1 MRIVLIACAC
11 LLAQAL
17 TAQTALAQS
26 TPYGVPTVPRPG
38 PAPQVS
44 PRAGQPPALQNYQ
57 QPAPLPLP
65 QVVQP
70 AAPQE
75 RVVLPSDLTKPFD
88 MGGPKPPPPQVTSPL
103 PINPAP
109 PATGTVPGGP
119 LPRAFERAAPPPTA
133 TGGAG
138 QQSPR
143 VERTAAA
150 APAPLPG
157 RSILPL
163 EKLRLEGEVDGRTWA
178 VFLTQD
184 EAAAA
189 ATLTIAYTNSV
200 VVMPEASRLKVSVN
214 GEVVFDAAV
223 ASPGAVAS
231 VPVPV
236 RRGLLR
242 AGPNRMRFEV
252 VQRHRTDCTV
262 DATYELW
269 TEVDGTKTSLAFA
282 GVGDGRLRTLDDLP
296 AVGHA
301 VNGATTLAVV
311 APGPPGA
318 QIADRLLRAVQ
329 AVAIRGRFQH
339 LVVKVGEPPER
350 QAQGTLIFMVG
361 TATELRDRIDGLPPE
376 VASRA
381 WVGFAY
387 DRRSGGSVLVASGPG
402 QVDVET
408 AVEALAGPTERPAG
422 VPRTEVDTIAWRAPD
437 APLITGERA
446 VRLSN
451 LDIGTQEFSGR
462 RFRTEF
468 SLALPADFYAEF
480 YGEAVL
486 YLDAAYAQM
495 VKPGSHFDVYVN
507 GRITAT
513 LALNGAR
520 GGIYQRFPLKLLL
533 RNFKAGVNDV
543 VIESVLLTDSDQ
555 QCLPGGTLPGPNR
568 FVLFDTTEIKF
579 PEYAR
584 IGRSPDLNAL
594 TASGFPYVASQGP
607 VALILGRHDA
617 PHYGAAATLVAKLAH
632 SAGRPLRYDTN
643 AQFLSIAERRAIF
656 VGTAGELPPSI
667 LPSVGLAN
675 TARTA
680 WPNSVE
686 IPIAGGAA
694 GPTEGQQTY
703 DAVLDRFR
711 ERQAGAAAAAVAE
724 EPMSATGTEEIRDR
738 WRRSLGGGALRREF
752 TSVEDWMKRTFE
764 SRSRRSVRSPK
775 RSRRSRRC
783 RRPR

>member
-1 MRIVLIACAC
+1 M
-11 LLAQAL
+11 
-17 TAQTALAQS
+17 
-26 TPYGVPTVPRPG
+26 
-38 PAPQVS
+38 
-44 PRAGQPPALQNYQ
+44 
-57 QPAPLPLP
+57 
-65 QVVQP
+65 
-70 AAPQE
+70 
-75 RVVLPSDLTKPFD
+75 
-88 MGGPKPPPPQVTSPL
+88 
-103 PINPAP
+103 
-109 PATGTVPGGP
+109 
-119 LPRAFERAAPPPTA
+119 
-133 TGGAG
+133 
-138 QQSPR
+138 
-143 VERTAAA
+143 
-150 APAPLPG
+150 
-157 RSILPL
+157 
-163 EKLRLEGEVDGRTWA
+163 
-178 VFLTQD
+178 
-184 EAAAA
+184 
-189 ATLTIAYTNSV
+189 
-200 VVMPEASRLKVSVN
+200 
-214 GEVVFDAAV
+214 
-223 ASPGAVAS
+223 
-231 VPVPV
+231 
-236 RRGLLR
+236 
-242 AGPNRMRFEV
+242 
-252 VQRHRTDCTV
+252 
-262 DATYELW
+262 
-269 TEVDGTKTSLAFA
+269 
-282 GVGDGRLRTLDDLP
+282 
-296 AVGHA
+296 
-301 VNGATTLAVV
+301 
-311 APGPPGA
+311 
-318 QIADRLLRAVQ
+318 Q

-764 SRSRRSVRSPK
+764 ILVLGVQSVLRSAAAVRAAAADLGDPRAGPQSARARLVDGGGRPQRGGAHGWSRGGGRRARVAQFDGSAHRLSTVDPAGRQPRGARGHIHRDAPVFDHQLAADFCELAFGEHDLLRGRPARALHGTRHRHLVHAEGARAAMRRAAKKTALIASLATAFAVSTARAEPWQEPRSGSLSAEMWGTYKARFVRGEGRVVDDANGDISHSEWPGLWPPPRLSRRRSHRLRVDLELHP
-775 RSRRSRRC
+775 RRAADPR
-783 RRPR
+783 RRPRRLALGSGLDAAGHRHQQRHRRRYPDRLFPRPRRDGLAHAGLRGGRAGDRQGRRGARPRASQRSGRCCCPASPASRRASAPTARWSIRPTGCSRPFRC